1 MKRCAVCGVL
11 LLSIWTLPTVVLAA
25 DIVEF
30 SDDFDSY
37 TPGVL
42 PTDWDIVWSGAG
54 PGFQMVSDDQ
64 ASSAP
69 NSFRLLGQ
77 PGWSAVVQ
85 RTFELDS
92 PIIGYEFKIFID
104 SYNTSG
110 EEHPA
115 FFAYQ
120 AEGNQWGTYY
130 GAVRFDHASGAVLS
144 EDGTALAYWS
154 PQTWYAV
161 RVLVDR
167 SAKTYNVWIN
177 GAQVGSDLALS
188 AQEPDL
194 IEALALVSAH
204 AGVSVYYDDVAVF
217 VPETDSDGDG
227 VPDAADP
234 CPLVNPGL
242 IDIDANGCVDDNL
255 VIANFIMDEVGPI
268 APELPDA
275 ATACVDAA
283 VLNLELE
290 IYETALTDML
300 CAVEVL
306 DTEPTPLAAGA
317 EYTVGLS
324 AQTTAL
330 LAIELTAQ
338 VVGADDPNV
347 ISANTLANIGAERLA
362 VIEVPEAVTLFVDA
376 VSQLDAA
383 PQPAIRVEVERRGS
397 MPIIWEKHTYT
408 YAAWW
413 EMVISPIRVTNVG
426 NVDLT
431 KVRVNQTWSRYRA
444 NVGDLAVGEW
454 KYLNMGV
461 IGRDMFGYE
470 VKMND
475 PDPFSMLTS
484 AYGKY
489 EDQWVSDG
497 ASCTVDIIHPAID
510 VEITAPESAK
520 PGDYISVSATVT
532 NTGDVVLRD
541 VWYFFYEGILDHVVI
556 GDMAPGASETFYYHY
571 LVPGDAHGK
580 IWLKARAMGGRDYD
594 YGLSWTF
601 FGRRIGDWDWHKLK
615 IKKGKDGGKD

>member
-1 MKRCAVCGVL
+1 MKRCAAFGIV
-11 LLSIWTLPTVVLAA
+11 LLSIWTLPILGWAA
-25 DIVEF
+25 ELVEF
-30 SDDFDSY
+30 SDDFDMDA
-37 TPGVL
+37 PGVL
-42 PTDWDIVWSGAG
+42 PAGWEIVWSGAG
-54 PGFQMVSDDQ
+54 EGFQAVSDTR
-64 ASSAP
+64 SFSTP
-69 NSFRLLGQ
+69 NSFHVLGQ

-85 RTFELDS
+85 RTFSLDD
-92 PIIGYEFKIFID
+92 PIIGYEFKILID
-104 SYNTSG
+104 SYGLSG

-130 GAVRFDHASGAVLS
+130 GAIRFDHASGAVLS
-144 EDGTALAYWS
+144 EDGTVLSYWS
-154 PQTWYAV
+154 PQTWYTV
-161 RVLVDR
+161 RVLLDR
-167 SAKTYNVWIN
+167 SAKTYDVWID
-177 GAQVGSDLALS
+177 GATVGSGLALN
-188 AQEPDL
+188 AQEPEL
-194 IEALALVSAH
+194 VEALALVSAH
-204 AGVSVYYDDVAVF
+204 AGVSVYYDDVSVF
-217 VPETDSDGDG
+217 VPEADSDGDG

-234 CPLVNPGL
+234 CPFVNPGL

-255 VIANFIMDEVGPI
+255 VIAGYITNEVGPI
-268 APELPDA
+268 AYELPDA
-275 ATACVDAA
+275 AMTCVDAA
-283 VLNLELE
+283 VLDLELE

-306 DTEPTPLAAGA
+306 DAEGTPLAAAA
-317 EYTVGLS
+317 EHTVGLS

-347 ISANTLANIGAERLA
+347 ISATTLANIGIERLA
-362 VIEVPEAVTLFVDA
+362 VLETPEATTLFVDA
-376 VSQLDAA
+376 VTQLDAA
-383 PQPAIRVEVERRGS
+383 PQPAIRVEVKRRNS
-397 MPIIWEKHTYT
+397 SPWIWEKHTYT

-413 EMVISPIRVTNVG
+413 EEVISPIRVTNVG

-461 IGRDMFGYE
+461 IGREMFGYE

-510 VEITAPESAK
+510 VVITAPDSAK
-520 PGDYISVSATVT
+520 PGELISVSVTVT

-541 VWYFFYEGILDHVVI
+541 VWYFFNEGILDHVVI
-556 GDMAPGASETFYYHY
+556 GDMAPGASESFFYHY
-571 LVPGDAHGK
+571 LVPDDAHGK
-580 IWLKARAMGGRDYD
+580 IWLKARAMGGRDFD

-601 FGRRIGDWDWHKLK
+601 FGRRISDWEWHKLK
-615 IKKGKDGGKD
+615 IKKQKGKD